1 MPKILSKR
9 VSNYELFFD
18 LAVVL
23 AIGQLTS
30 AMHISHIGGM
40 EIFAFIMANII
51 LFNIWIDTAPKQFF
65 LYLERFKRQ
74 IHSFPTFQGS

>member
-30 AMHISHIGGM
+30 AMHISEIGGM

-51 LFNIWIDTAPKQFF
+51 RYCQ
-65 LYLERFKRQ
+65 
-74 IHSFPTFQGS
+74 

>member
-51 LFNIWIDTAPKQFF
+51 LFNV
-65 LYLERFKRQ
+65 
-74 IHSFPTFQGS
+74 